1 MICAYC
7 GKEAKGTKEHIISSG
22 ILDLFPECF
31 ATIDGERNII
41 HTADPMVK
49 DVCAECNNHRIS
61 YIDSYAKQFIET
73 YFLKSYEKDEKLVI
87 TYDYCKIQKVFL
99 KYAFNDLRSR
109 KKDFSFFTR
118 DVIDFLLNEEESTPK
133 AYVSVLAGLA
143 VNTSPVPDFVFGNNK
158 IRWSDT
164 PFLCEN
170 SIVENIDYETGAV
183 RLREDIHPQK
193 LEHLLLSYVFRINSI
208 QILLFCWEPNISDDE
223 LRQNKILLECQYPY
237 TLLNDIG
244 RSELARCTSESTYHH
259 EKLIDV
265 SWGQNLCDEMSYMQG
280 TFSEPYQAYLKS
292 VNDAWKDEETRLEA
306 EHKR

>member
-73 YFLKSYEKDEKLVI
+73 YFLKSYEKDEKLLI
-87 TYDYCKIQKVFL
+87 NYDYCKIQKVFL

-118 DVIDFLLNEEESTPK
+118 DIIDFLLNEEDSTPK
-133 AYVSVLAGLA
+133 RNVSVLAGLA
-143 VNTSPVPDFVFGNNK
+143 VNTSPIPNFVFGNNK
-158 IRWSDT
+158 IRWGDN

-170 SIVENIDYETGAV
+170 SIVENIDYDTGAV
-183 RLREDIHPQK
+183 RLREDIHSQK
-193 LEHLLLSYVFRINSI
+193 LNRVLLSYVFRINSV
-208 QILLFCWEPNISDDE
+208 QILLFCWEPTISDDE
-223 LRQNKILLECQYPY
+223 LRENNILLEYQYPY
-237 TLLNDIG
+237 TLLSDAG
-244 RSELARCTSESTYHH
+244 SSELSRCTSESTYHH

-265 SWGQNLCDEMSYMQG
+265 SWGQGLCDEMSYMRG
-280 TFSEPYQAYLKS
+280 TYSENYQAYLKEI
-292 VNDAWKDEETRLEA
+292 NDAWETEEIRLKE